1 MLLSQITQHSSCI
14 QGQNSWR
21 YFFSECNIST
31 TLDDEDNDNRIPH
44 MDMHRAMEAMIEE
57 RTLFEGK
64 VTRDDILDYLVLM
77 QNDRHRCQYR
87 LWAIKPNCWRIWDF
101 KIGHLVSTCIDE
113 AMMTKARVICVIL
126 VVICTSKS

>member
-1 MLLSQITQHSSCI
+1 MMCIGHDFGIPKGRFKELRKLDSIKARLPTTMICCCRKLHNILLAFKDKTLEDI
-14 QGQNSWR
+14 
-21 YFFSECNIST
+21 FFSECNIST

-87 LWAIKPNCWRIWDF
+87 L
-101 KIGHLVSTCIDE
+101 
-113 AMMTKARVICVIL
+113 
-126 VVICTSKS
+126 